1 MNGIT
6 FLGKHSYKD
15 LGITMSPERGIGIPN
30 KIKNKHRVPFS
41 NVTYDFSRLY
51 GEETYGE
58 RTLTYNFN
66 IGGIR
71 VTKEQ
76 MIAEKT
82 KIVNW
87 LMHSDGKQTL
97 YDDTIPGW
105 HFLAEVEGGMAF
117 QENWRTGILTVTFT
131 AYPFMIRDVNEG
143 GDIWDTF
150 NFDYDVSQKTA
161 FSLGGGWDINGL
173 NELNIGELVNIGAW
187 AVYKV
192 NAIGRSRSIVEKR
205 ASSVSWSNFD
215 YKLEG
220 IEEWIYGA
228 DIIQAQ
234 RGTNRLDISI
244 NNNGAVS
251 VGVEV
256 RINGDS
262 VSIVKDGDVYN
273 FSADSWTQS
282 HMKYTNDGSTFIY
295 GSNIFRL
302 KPGENII
309 TLYTHLK
316 TDIEFR
322 FYKELI

>member
-1 MNGIT
+1 M
-6 FLGKHSYKD
+6 
-15 LGITMSPERGIGIPN
+15 
-30 KIKNKHRVPFS
+30 
-41 NVTYDFSRLY
+41 
-51 GEETYGE
+51 
-58 RTLTYNFN
+58 
-66 IGGIR
+66 
-71 VTKEQ
+71 
-76 MIAEKT
+76 
-82 KIVNW
+82 
-87 LMHSDGKQTL
+87 
-97 YDDTIPGW
+97 
-105 HFLAEVEGGMAF
+105 
-117 QENWRTGILTVTFT
+117 
-131 AYPFMIRDVNEG
+131 
-143 GDIWDTF
+143 
-150 NFDYDVSQKTA
+150 
-161 FSLGGGWDINGL
+161 NGL
-173 NELNIGELVNIGAW
+173 NELNIGELATIGAW

-251 VGVEV
+251 VGAEV

-282 HMKYTNDGSTFIY
+282 HMEYTNDGSTFIY
-295 GSNIFRL
+295 DSNIFRL

>member
-30 KIKNKHRVPFS
+30 KMKNKHRVPFS

-51 GEETYGE
+51 GEETYEE

-76 MIAEKT
+76 MVAEKT

-87 LMHSDGKQTL
+87 LMHSDGKQAL

-117 QENWRTGILTVTFT
+117 QENWRTGILTVTFI

-143 GDIWDTF
+143 DDIWDTF
-150 NFDYDVSQKTA
+150 NFDYDVSQIMSATSSMGTFK
-161 FSLGGGWDINGL
+161 
-173 NELNIGELVNIGAW
+173 EL
-187 AVYKV
+187 
-192 NAIGRSRSIVEKR
+192 AIGSYATVGAYATHYDGWESISRSRIGTSRKILSIQPTTQGSSKR
-205 ASSVSWSNFD
+205 A
-215 YKLEG
+215 YELEG
-220 IEEWIYGA
+220 IEGLVLEQDLVQSRVSPTRITL
-228 DIIQAQ
+228 I
-234 RGTNRLDISI
+234 
-244 NNNGAVS
+244 NNGAV
-251 VGVEV
+251 GVMCEV
-256 RINGDS
+256 TTNNKI
-262 VSIVKDGDVYN
+262 SIVKGNTVYN
-273 FSADSWTQS
+273 IFPGTTKDPVFKLDVGINELEITSIYD
-282 HMKYTNDGSTFIY
+282 TNIKFA
-295 GSNIFRL
+295 
-302 KPGENII
+302 
-309 TLYTHLK
+309 
-316 TDIEFR
+316 